1 MDPRIVNSFPSDV
14 PSVILSGRYAIPRH
28 ADLPFLSTREG
39 ANVCVIAGYVGSR
52 RAAPVLLE
60 MIERQE
66 GLAGGYYAGL
76 LADLREKTSAAILTG

>member
-1 MDPRIVNSFPSDV
+1 
-14 PSVILSGRYAIPRH
+14 
-28 ADLPFLSTREG
+28 
-39 ANVCVIAGYVGSR
+39 VCVIAGYVGSR